1 MASGFEKPITI
12 IEAIDKIDSGDYLL
26 PDIQREYVWKAEQI
40 ERLFDSILRD
50 YPINSFM
57 FWAIEEDSI
66 KNNFRFYK
74 FLSKYVEFHET
85 VPQYINTTGYK
96 NFYAVID
103 GQQRLTSLY
112 LGLKGSY
119 AYKLKYKQRGKETIK
134 KNFPERHLYID
145 ILNEMDPQMND
156 RQMKYDIRF
165 LTKEQHEAL
174 SLDATTFWLKLNDIL
189 KYRTQTDLLRFVRS
203 QPWQNSDHA
212 IDTVCKIWDKIF
224 LDPVINYYLEES
236 QELDQVLDIF
246 IRTNSGGQPLSLS
259 DLLMSLISS
268 EWHGAKQEVSDLIK
282 GIYSGYG
289 FKIDKDF
296 VLKTFLVLYN
306 DNIKFSVNNFDKANL
321 RLLEENWDK
330 FQDSI
335 LAAFSLLKK
344 WGFSEGS
351 LRSKNAVIPIV
362 YFIYYNDLEEN
373 ITNPIKNED
382 AKRNI
387 RKWLCISLLKGVFG
401 SQSDTVL
408 SGIRSVLDQ
417 YKGKHIFP
425 FEEIKERFKNSPT
438 KNLSLNDDFLE
449 NLLTTQKDSYE
460 SYPILA
466 LIYSHLNYDDDQVYD
481 QDHLHPASY
490 FKKLKKS
497 AETNEFFTDRN
508 NWNSILNLQL
518 INKSI
523 NRSKQ
528 AMSLAE
534 WVETKNIDLDNQ
546 LIPKNVSLAIEDF
559 KQFIEARRQLLLERL
574 KNIIGMS

>member
-40 ERLFDSILRD
+40 ERLFDSVLRG

-57 FWAIEEDSI
+57 FWAIKNDKI

-74 FLSKYVEFHET
+74 FLSKYVEFYET
-85 VPQYINTTGYK
+85 VPQYLNTTGYK

-112 LGLKGSY
+112 LGLKGTY
-119 AYKLKYKQRGKETIK
+119 AYKLKYKQKGNEPTKN
-134 KNFPERHLYID
+134 NFPPRHLYID
-145 ILNEMDPQMND
+145 ILNELDPEKND

-165 LTKEQHEAL
+165 LTKEQYEEL
-174 SLDATTFWLKLNDIL
+174 SQDAEKFWFKFNDIL
-189 KYRTQTDLLRFVRS
+189 KYKALPDLVKFANSQT
-203 QPWQNSDHA
+203 WHNSEFA
-212 IDTVCKIWDKIF
+212 YDTVCSIWNKIY

-246 IRTNSGGQPLSLS
+246 IRTNSGGQPLSFS

-268 EWHGAKQEVSDLIK
+268 QWQGAKPEVSDLIK
-282 GIYSGYG
+282 DVSSRCG
-289 FKIDKDF
+289 FRIDKDF
-296 VLKTFLVLYN
+296 ILKTFLVLYN
-306 DNIKFSVNNFDKANL
+306 DSIKFSVNNFDKANL
-321 RLLEENWDK
+321 RLLEKNWGK
-330 FQDSI
+330 FQKSI
-335 LAAFSLLKK
+335 LTAFSLLKK
-344 WGFSEGS
+344 WGFSERS

-362 YFIYYNDLEEN
+362 YFIYYNNLEGDF
-373 ITNPIKNED
+373 TNPVKYGE

-408 SGIRSVLDQ
+408 SGIRSVLEE
-417 YKGKHIFP
+417 YKGKQVFP

-438 KNLSLNDDFLE
+438 KNLSLTDDYLE
-449 NLLTTQKDSYE
+449 NLLETQKDSSE
-460 SYPILA
+460 SYPLLA

-481 QDHLHPASY
+481 QDHLHPGSY
-490 FKKLKKS
+490 FIKLKKS
-497 AETNEFFTDRN
+497 GDANEFYADRN

-518 INKSI
+518 VNKSI

-528 AMSLAE
+528 DTSLAE
-534 WVETKNIDLDNQ
+534 WVLQKKIDLDNQ

-559 KQFIEARRQLLLERL
+559 KEFIEARKQLLLEKL
-574 KNIIGMS
+574 KEIIGMS

>member
-12 IEAIDKIDSGDYLL
+12 MEAIDKIDSGDYLL

-40 ERLFDSILRD
+40 ERLFDSILRG

-57 FWAIEEDSI
+57 FWAIEDDGI

-74 FLSKYVEFHET
+74 FLSEYVEFHGD
-85 VPQYINTTGYK
+85 VPQYLNTTGYK

-119 AYKLKYKQRGKETIK
+119 ACKLKYKQKGDGSTK

-145 ILNEMDPQMND
+145 ILNDLNPEKND

-165 LTKEQHEAL
+165 LTKEQYEEK
-174 SLDATTFWLKLNDIL
+174 SQDAASCWFKFNDIL
-189 KYRTQTDLLRFVRS
+189 KYRTQTDLLKFIRA
-203 QPWQNSDHA
+203 QPWHDSDHA
-212 IDTVCKIWDKIF
+212 IDTVCKIWDKIY

-268 EWHGAKQEVSDLIK
+268 EWQGAKSEVKELIK
-282 GIYSGYG
+282 EVYSGCG
-289 FKIDKDF
+289 FRIDKDF

-306 DNIKFSVNNFDKANL
+306 DSIKFSVNNFDKKNIS
-321 RLLEENWDK
+321 LLEENWEK

-335 LAAFSLLKK
+335 LAAFSILKK

-351 LRSKNAVIPIV
+351 LRAKNAVIPIV
-362 YFIYYNDLEEN
+362 YFIYYNDLEGDF
-373 ITNPIKNED
+373 TNPVKYEE

-408 SGIRSVLDQ
+408 SAIRSVLDE
-417 YKGKHIFP
+417 YKGKQVFP
-425 FEEIKERFKNSPT
+425 FEDIKERFRNSPT

-449 NLLTTQKDSYE
+449 SLLTTQKDSYE
-460 SYPILA
+460 SYPLLA

-490 FKKLKKS
+490 FKKLENS
-497 AETNEFFTDRN
+497 GGANEFYTDKN

-528 AMSLAE
+528 AMGLSE
-534 WVETKNIDLDNQ
+534 WVAQRNIDLDNQ

-559 KQFIEARRQLLLERL
+559 KEFIEARKQLLLERL
-574 KNIIGMS
+574 RNIIGIG